1 MSAPNSN
8 AQTPPIAASS
18 TAAAAN
24 NSSAGSSAN
33 VAAGSAQPTARSS
46 YANATQKTSS
56 PTIASSGAPPVAVGG
71 PPSAQHGKSS
81 SVSPV
86 NGSGAIKPAIP
97 TMPAIVS
104 GGPNGNGDHSRKSSV
119 HIKQTPPTTGPPSG
133 IKFGSLAGSPAPA
146 HASPVVQGSLN
157 IQAQNP
163 RVASPAHS
171 PSPIPTPI
179 SGGPKPDG
187 LPTRPNLVFGGQGS
201 ESNDASVSFPS
212 FNHPI
217 NFLTHP
223 QSRPMSM
230 PPQAQHL
237 RRESSQSS
245 HSDMSN
251 ANMNRGFPPNAG
263 RGRGYPPQ
271 HYNNNMANQ
280 SPQPYRPLPHQHM
293 GRGMAPTFQPQ
304 GPMQQNSPYR
314 QNRSPAITPATMHQ
328 QAHLANPQ
336 GMPYYPGQPYQQ
348 PVRIPSSMHSVS
360 LVSESST
367 AIQRTAAPRESQ
379 QSAEPLYPHSAKS
392 KELES
397 RLPDKQLNVFL
408 QTFEPSLSLSTSD
421 YEAYLTNLSQQSM
434 YGMPPQGLD
443 PYNGYYGQ
451 AYGLQQSIHYPGH
464 QGPASPGRTHGFP
477 QQMPGPYG
485 VPSPYGQPPQ
495 AHSMSRTPSNMSE
508 RPSSAVP
515 QPSTPAMTNVNHISH
530 THTPSVTAASPA
542 PSSTFERPK
551 KQSKAIVIK
560 TGKHNFANFKD
571 QYLP

>member
-8 AQTPPIAASS
+8 AQNPPIAASS
-18 TAAAAN
+18 TATAAN
-24 NSSAGSSAN
+24 SSSAGSSAN

-71 PPSAQHGKSS
+71 PGAQHGKSS

-86 NGSGAIKPAIP
+86 NGSTAIKPAIP
-97 TMPAIVS
+97 AMPAIV

-119 HIKQTPPTTGPPSG
+119 HIKQTPPTTGMPPAG
-133 IKFGSLAGSPAPA
+133 IKFGSMGSSPAPA
-146 HASPVVQGSLN
+146 HASPAQGSLN

-171 PSPIPTPI
+171 PSPIPTPT

-187 LPTRPNLVFGGQGS
+187 LPTRPNLVFGQGS
-201 ESNDASVSFPS
+201 ESNDASVSFLQSKYFSP
-212 FNHPI
+212 PD
-217 NFLTHP
+217 FLTP
-223 QSRPMSM
+223 AQSRPMSM

-237 RRESSQSS
+237 RRESSQSA

-251 ANMNRGFPPNAG
+251 ANMNRGYPPNAG
-263 RGRGYPPQ
+263 RGRGFPPQ
-271 HYNNNMANQ
+271 HYNNNNMANQ
-280 SPQPYRPLPHQHM
+280 SPQPYRSLPHHNM

-336 GMPYYPGQPYQQ
+336 MPYYPTSPYPQQ
-348 PVRIPSSMHSVS
+348 VRIPSSSS
-360 LVSESST
+360 SAPPASSVSESST
-367 AIQRTAAPRESQ
+367 PILRMAAVSCR
-379 QSAEPLYPHSAKS
+379 QSDEPLSPHSANLEKIDSRPTS
-392 KELES
+392 KQPNALLHTS
-397 RLPDKQLNVFL
+397 NSASDSFL
-408 QTFEPSLSLSTSD
+408 SH
-421 YEAYLTNLSQQSM
+421 LTNNYESFLTTLSQQAM

-443 PYNGYYGQ
+443 PYQGYYGQ

-464 QGPASPGRTHGFP
+464 QVPASPGRTHGFP

-485 VPSPYGQPPQ
+485 APNPYGQPPQ

-560 TGKHNFANFKD
+560 TGKHHFASS
-571 QYLP
+571 